1 MERKIEMSLG
11 GKIEYIELPIHKL
24 EHQMSSSSSSSS
36 SSAGAS
42 YTYGAPGSQVTLNLN
57 KSGNHSAILSRH
69 SSVPVVG
76 TRKLQ
81 NGWVGPANTPFCK
94 VCYDAGM
101 PVTDYTGHF
110 VKDQP
115 GPNGKVVCPT
125 LLAQKC
131 LNCGV
136 PGHTSNY
143 CPEKL
148 RDERERSERDR
159 EERERAKKSVTN
171 GSVWETVGQKG
182 TSSSS
187 SPINP
192 RPRIEYMDANTKL
205 KPKSAT
211 TAPVSAPPRK
221 TYGGSFGV
229 LCVDDSS
236 SSDDEHNEQAG
247 VPKPILAQRPAL
259 TGPPAV
265 EPTKP
270 LTWAQRAAAA
280 AQKQAPV
287 PSRPAAVPLT
297 DTRFQLHALCDR
309 VEMDKRAIA
318 APKRAAAAAIATE
331 SSRKRKQESAMVP
344 A

>member
-1 MERKIEMSLG
+1 MIFDFWVELNRDFLKRKIEMSLEC
-11 GKIEYIELPIHKL
+11 KIEYSELPIHKL

-36 SSAGAS
+36 ASSRTSNA
-42 YTYGAPGSQVTLNLN
+42 YN
-57 KSGNHSAILSRH
+57 KSI
-69 SSVPVVG
+69 
-76 TRKLQ
+76 
-81 NGWVGPANTPFCK
+81 TPFCK

-101 PVTDYTGHF
+101 PAADYTDHF

-136 PGHTSNY
+136 PGHTTNY

-148 RDERERSERDR
+148 RGERESSERYR
-159 EERERAKKSVTN
+159 EEREQTKKSVAA
-171 GSVWETVGQKG
+171 GKSWETVGQKG

-187 SPINP
+187 SSSSTKP
-192 RPRIEYMDANTKL
+192 RPRIEDMDANTK
-205 KPKSAT
+205 PKSAARVIA
-211 TAPVSAPPRK
+211 APPPPPRK
-221 TYGGSFGV
+221 TYGGSFG
-229 LCVDDSS
+229 LLSVDDDS
-236 SSDDEHNEQAG
+236 SSDDEMRNTPAG
-247 VPKPILAQRPAL
+247 APKPVHTQCPIL
-259 TGPPAV
+259 TGPPPAV
-265 EPTKP
+265 EPAKP

-280 AQKQAPV
+280 AQKQAP
-287 PSRPAAVPLT
+287 RPVTVAAPLT
-297 DTRFQLHALCDR
+297 DTRFQLHALCER

-318 APKRAAAAAIATE
+318 APKRAAAAAVASE